1 MKHDPALSEFLCWN
15 ATVET
20 AHDRLVL
27 LAISRWRRLWD
38 HVIPSITF
46 IADEIGV
53 SRSTAKRSI
62 AKLQASGY
70 VTVVNRYNAKGQAT
84 NEYGIDVQAL
94 AAGVPEERR
103 ATLRRLFGEVQGDPH
118 PGSQGATPP
127 VHSDPRKG
135 KRDKGKRE
143 APVWGVDGLGSAAV
157 LFGAGGEIPDLMS
170 AIYDAYPRKVGRKAA
185 IQKIEA
191 AVVDVM
197 EKQACS
203 ALEAGQILL
212 TQTHLFAKSAA
223 GQRGEYTPHPSTW
236 FNQGRYNDDPKEW
249 ERNNEQGKPQ
259 PSQWGDAD
267 DQLRGIRISK

>member
-103 ATLRRLFGEVQGDPH
+103 ATLRRLFGEVHSDPH

-135 KRDKGKRE
+135 KRDKGESE
-143 APVWGVDGLGSAAV
+143 APVGKQ
-157 LFGAGGEIPDLMS
+157 IPDLVS
-170 AIYDAYPRKVGRKAA
+170 LIYDSYPRKVGRKAA

-267 DQLRGIRISK
+267 DQLRGIRISR

>member
-62 AKLQASGY
+62 AKLQALGY
-70 VTVVNRYNAKGQAT
+70 VTVVNRYNAKGQAP

-103 ATLRRLFGEVQGDPH
+103 TTLRRLFGEVQGDPH

-127 VHSDPRKG
+127 VHSDPRKR
-135 KRDKGKRE
+135 KSDKGKSKTKTDDSARIRE
-143 APVWGVDGLGSAAV
+143 LAES
-157 LFGAGGEIPDLMS
+157 
-170 AIYDAYPRKVGRKAA
+170 IYEEYPRKAARHGKYGGVSCIEKAMGRL
-185 IQKIEA
+185 
-191 AVVDVM
+191 VLSRG
-197 EKQACS
+197 CS
-203 ALEAGQILL
+203 VEEAGTTLL
-212 TQTHLFAKSAA
+212 LATKKFSASDA
-223 GQRGEYTPHPSTW
+223 GGQGEFTPLSSTW
-236 FNQGRYNDDPKEW
+236 FNQERYKDDPKDW
-249 ERNNEQGKPQ
+249 ERANKQGKQ
-259 PSQWGDAD
+259 PTKSQWGDAD
-267 DQLRGIRISK
+267 DQLSGIRVR